1 MPTGD
6 VGRPVSGLGIPPG
19 DFITAVSSATSITV
33 NVAATATNSGVSL
46 ALGGGSFWQPAGAS
60 GNTGN
65 LTYAVELPNPQ
76 TVSNVS
82 ASWLNASF
90 CSGTVCTGYQPSNFQ
105 IFTSPDG
112 SQNSWTACATV
123 TGNVSFTT
131 SDSCSATGVKYVE
144 FLITSWNAPTPFAGY
159 GPALNSVFIT

>member
-1 MPTGD
+1 
-6 VGRPVSGLGIPPG
+6 VSGLGIPPG
-19 DFITAVSSATSITV
+19 DFITAVNSPTSITV
-33 NVAATATNSGVSL
+33 NVAATATNSGVAL
-46 ALGGGSFWQPAGAS
+46 ALGGGSWWQPAGAS

-65 LTYAVELPNPQ
+65 LTYAVALPNPQ
-76 TVSNVS
+76 IVNNVS

-90 CSGTVCTGYQPSNFQ
+90 CSGAGCGFQPINYQ

-112 SQNSWTACATV
+112 TQNSWTACATV
-123 TGNVSFTT
+123 TGNTSNTT